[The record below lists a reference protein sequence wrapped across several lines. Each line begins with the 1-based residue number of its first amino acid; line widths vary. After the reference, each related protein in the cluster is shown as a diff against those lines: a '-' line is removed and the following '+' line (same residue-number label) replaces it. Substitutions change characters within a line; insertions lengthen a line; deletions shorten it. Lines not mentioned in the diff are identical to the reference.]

1 MTSVHNLADTEAS
14 ILEIRPVAAVI
25 AEISTPGID
34 EQSDNQ
40 LFARRSEKK
49 VTPEVLS
56 HSNLCMFIFWH
67 DYVQ

>member
-1 MTSVHNLADTEAS
+1 MTSVHNLADSEAS

-49 VTPEVLS
+49 VTPESSS
-56 HSNLCMFIFWH
+56 HNSLCTLIF
-67 DYVQ
+67 